1 MMLKKKSNPWGRAK
15 ALYVIPVALVALS
28 AFATSEF
35 VSPESGLVSNNE
47 PKVLNTGKVSSSLA
61 ENQTLVQ
68 EIPEGALSVEAP
80 VETSTVAE
88 EELQVVEQ
96 MTETAFVPETEA
108 LPDDT
113 TKFDVVEK
121 MPEYQGG
128 MPEMMNYIA
137 QNIRYPQI
145 AQDCGVEGRLI
156 VGFVVEKDGRVSEI
170 HILRTIK
177 DDGRVRDVEGGNL
190 GVEVEAYTPKPD
202 GERYL
207 TQDEFNTSV
216 KAIEKEAIR
225 VVEGTSGKWKPGMQK
240 GEVVRVKFNLP
251 LVFRLR

>member
-35 VSPESGLVSNNE
+35 VSPESGLVSKNE

-96 MTETAFVPETEA
+96 MMETASVSEIEA